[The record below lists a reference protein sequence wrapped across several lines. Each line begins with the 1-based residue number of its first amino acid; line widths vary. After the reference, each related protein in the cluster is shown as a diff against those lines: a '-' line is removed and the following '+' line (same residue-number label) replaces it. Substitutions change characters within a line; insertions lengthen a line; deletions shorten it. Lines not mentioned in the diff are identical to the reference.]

1 MPLRTVPSS
10 LTFALPSC
18 PGKAALVEVEADAA
32 AAPLQLSRTP
42 FSTALDDEAQAHA
55 IFSVECPK
63 ATEPSGP
70 TATMPPRPPAVIEFI
85 SERPRDTP
93 KGRQRLRPA
102 AAAAGVR
109 PPPPMLNAR
118 KASKYLI
125 IKTRLVEGKQRDSE
139 RESKDTS

>member
-18 PGKAALVEVEADAA
+18 PGKAALLVEVEAEDAA
-32 AAPLQLSRTP
+32 TLQLSRTP
-42 FSTALDDEAQAHA
+42 FKTAFDDEAQAHA

-93 KGRQRLRPA
+93 KGRQRRPA
-102 AAAAGVR
+102 RAAAGVLSS
-109 PPPPMLNAR
+109 PPMLKAR

-125 IKTRLVEGKQRDSE
+125 IKTRLVEGKQRE
-139 RESKDTS
+139 RERE